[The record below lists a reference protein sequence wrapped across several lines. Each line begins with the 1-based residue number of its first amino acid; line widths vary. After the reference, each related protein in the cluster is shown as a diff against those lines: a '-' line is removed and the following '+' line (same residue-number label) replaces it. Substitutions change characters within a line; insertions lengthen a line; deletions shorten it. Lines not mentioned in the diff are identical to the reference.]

1 MQTGL
6 LVFVGGEGTAEW
18 LPAWLQ
24 LMDRANEWA
33 KILELQNS
41 VHFMMAN
48 ATVSLESMLATY
60 PGSLSLVTVQVPLLR
75 CPLRALAQIAT
86 RLTQ

>member
-1 MQTGL
+1 M
-6 LVFVGGEGTAEW
+6 VAC
-18 LPAWLQ
+18 LQ
-24 LMDRANEWA
+24 LMERANEWA

-60 PGSLSLVTVQVPLLR
+60 PGSLSLVTIQVGPLCCAR
-75 CPLRALAQIAT
+75 FALAQIAA
-86 RLTQ
+86 RLNATT